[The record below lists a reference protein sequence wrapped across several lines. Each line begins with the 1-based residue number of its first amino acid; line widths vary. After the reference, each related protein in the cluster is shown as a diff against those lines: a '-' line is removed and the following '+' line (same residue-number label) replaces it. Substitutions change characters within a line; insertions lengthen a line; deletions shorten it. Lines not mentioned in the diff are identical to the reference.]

1 VDSAQQMIAEVDAKA
16 VTFLSAKQLSS
27 CVGTC
32 PGDDESAGVSKSHR
46 SNKGNR
52 HIRRI
57 LNQPANDAAKPEGT
71 IFRACLSSAALAPPT
86 QSNHR
91 GHRTSAGHLIWI
103 ILHQGVSYQERG
115 PLVHGP
121 GDARQFIGD
130 CDTHLVARCTLREPM
145 HHLSNIGVLPAPVC
159 TVLNVSFGHNTM
171 TASQCGF
178 GC

>member
-46 SNKGNR
+46 SPKGNR
-52 HIRRI
+52 HMRRI

-91 GHRTSAGHLIWI
+91 GPSHIGWSPDLDHSASRCELRRAWPHRAWT
-103 ILHQGVSYQERG
+103 R
-115 PLVHGP
+115 
-121 GDARQFIGD
+121 
-130 CDTHLVARCTLREPM
+130 RC
-145 HHLSNIGVLPAPVC
+145 APVYWRLRQSPC
-159 TVLNVSFGHNTM
+159 CAMH
-171 TASQCGF
+171 AA
-178 GC
+178 